1 MPASVKN
8 YNMANTSNGVHV
20 LSGRSVLQLIQE
32 YENFTNYYMNVMV
45 NHPDGSAP
53 GALQQSAKEALKLT
67 ILLKAIAGGTI
78 TANGRKNS
86 EADIFIINDNSKGGF
101 KIYTISD
108 ILERVNQNLDLLQV
122 GDIDTL
128 SELDNNYIGTENNS
142 NEALVRIS
150 GILAQLHQMQLN
162 VSISKAVF

>member
-1 MPASVKN
+1 M
-8 YNMANTSNGVHV
+8 
-20 LSGRSVLQLIQE
+20 
-32 YENFTNYYMNVMV
+32 
-45 NHPDGSAP
+45 
-53 GALQQSAKEALKLT
+53 
-67 ILLKAIAGGTI
+67 
-78 TANGRKNS
+78 
-86 EADIFIINDNSKGGF
+86 IFIINDNSKGGF

-128 SELDNNYIGTENNS
+128 SELDNNYIGNENNS
-142 NEALVRIS
+142 NDALVRIS

>member
-1 MPASVKN
+1 
-8 YNMANTSNGVHV
+8 
-20 LSGRSVLQLIQE
+20 
-32 YENFTNYYMNVMV
+32 MV
-45 NHPDGSAP
+45 VT
-53 GALQQSAKEALKLT
+53 Q
-67 ILLKAIAGGTI
+67 
-78 TANGRKNS
+78 
-86 EADIFIINDNSKGGF
+86 ADIFIINDNSKGGF

-142 NEALVRIS
+142 NDALVRIS